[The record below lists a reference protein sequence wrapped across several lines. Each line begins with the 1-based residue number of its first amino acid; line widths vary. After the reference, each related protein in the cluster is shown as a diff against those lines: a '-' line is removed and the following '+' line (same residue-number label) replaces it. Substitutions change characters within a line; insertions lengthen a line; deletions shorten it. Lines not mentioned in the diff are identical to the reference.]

1 MSDQLDGSSASFSGP
16 MSGQGVSNPKLRKRT
31 KTGCLTCRKRRIKC
45 GEERP
50 SCNNCFKSK
59 RHCEGYNQR
68 VIFKT
73 PIGDWPG
80 AHHDSP
86 VGTLQYHNGMLP
98 PSIAQYRPVPP
109 PIITHD
115 AGFTPLQPRPGQAIA
130 FDEHGHPIQF
140 ALQSASFQYG
150 FSPNVPLASPHTPLP
165 PTWTPIT
172 PQYPGGSFTQ
182 QSPMSATMHQSS
194 HSAVPTPT
202 QSSFI
207 LSPNA
212 DPAWQRPRYADG
224 SQELPTPASST
235 QQDYKPFFSEAPA
248 MTTPGSSTQQDYKP
262 FFSEAPATTTPG
274 SSSQSQDEDE
284 SRIPFRPTDE
294 PPIWWDSSNM
304 NLLPQSSGPNMP
316 YSQPTSD
323 TLPWTRPYTDMP
335 LVQTICKLGFHS
347 CLSLVP

>member
-1 MSDQLDGSSASFSGP
+1 MATNEPSMSEQVDVLGANFNGP
-16 MSGQGVSNPKLRKRT
+16 MSSQAVSNSKLRKRT

-130 FDEHGHPIQF
+130 FDEHGHTILF
-140 ALQSASFQYG
+140 APQGAGLHYG
-150 FSPNVPLASPHTPLP
+150 LDPNGHPLASPHTPLP
-165 PTWTPIT
+165 PAWTPIT
-172 PQYPGGSFTQ
+172 PQYSGSMFTQ
-182 QSPMSATMHQSS
+182 PSPMSATTH
-194 HSAVPTPT
+194 HSLHSGIPTPT
-202 QSSFI
+202 QPSFA

-235 QQDYKPFFSEAPA
+235 QQDYKPFFSEAPP
-248 MTTPGSSTQQDYKP
+248 MPTPGSSTQ
-262 FFSEAPATTTPG
+262 
-274 SSSQSQDEDE
+274 SQDDDGLQLPLRKSE
-284 SRIPFRPTDE
+284 E
-294 PPIWWDSSNM
+294 PPIWWDPSKM
-304 NLLPQSSGPNMP
+304 NLPLQSSGPDIP
-316 YSQPTSD
+316 YSQPTSNE
-323 TLPWTRPYTDMP
+323 LSWTRPYAEDTKYISH
-335 LVQTICKLGFHS
+335 VETTCTS
-347 CLSLVP
+347 